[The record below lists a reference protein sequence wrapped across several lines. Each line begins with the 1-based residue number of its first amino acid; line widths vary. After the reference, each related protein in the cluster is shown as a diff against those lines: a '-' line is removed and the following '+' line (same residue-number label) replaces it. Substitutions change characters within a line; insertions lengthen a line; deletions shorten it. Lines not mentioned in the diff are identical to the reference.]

1 MNEVYICEVG
11 VYFECCTYIHSA
23 NKSKEGAI
31 KAAKE
36 FMAQGEEDYA
46 LEYKKTEECDEWERG
61 DNYVKVYEQPVDA

>member
-23 NKSKEGAI
+23 NKSKVGAI

-36 FMAQGEEDYA
+36 FMANKDWRTYTFLG
-46 LEYKKTEECDEWERG
+46 CDEWEAG
-61 DNYVKVYEQPVDA
+61 NNYVKVYAQPLDA